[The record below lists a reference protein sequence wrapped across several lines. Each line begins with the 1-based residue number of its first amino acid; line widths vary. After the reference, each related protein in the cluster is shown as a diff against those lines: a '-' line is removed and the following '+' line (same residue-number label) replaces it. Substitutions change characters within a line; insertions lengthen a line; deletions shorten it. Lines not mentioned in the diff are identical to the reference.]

1 MDDQEPG
8 LGLVHLLRGLTVEL
22 DLLGAEFAALHH
34 LHPTDLRALI
44 HLLDADRAGITVTP
58 GRLGAQLGINSASA
72 TALIDRLERRDLI
85 HRVRD
90 TGDRRRVLLEVEE
103 HAVTLGWSFF
113 GPLISR
119 MVSAAGSYDAAELA
133 VVRRFLVEMG
143 EAVAAE
149 RQRMAPSSGTRGG
162 GRRTQAPGGA
172 PAAAGEDGGG

>member
-1 MDDQEPG
+1 MDDREPG
-8 LGLVHLLRGLTVEL
+8 LDMVHLLRGLTVEL
-22 DLLGAEFAALHH
+22 DLLGAEFAALHR

-72 TALIDRLERRDLI
+72 TALIDRLEQRGFIR
-85 HRVRD
+85 RVRD
-90 TGDRRRVLLEVEE
+90 TADRRRVLLAVEE
-103 HAVTLGWSFF
+103 HAISLGWSFF

-119 MVSAAGSYDAAELA
+119 MVSATSSYDEAELA

-149 RQRMAPSSGTRGG
+149 RQQLAPPPGARAG
-162 GRRTQAPGGA
+162 GRRPPAGGA
-172 PAAAGEDGGG
+172 STAAGRSEGE